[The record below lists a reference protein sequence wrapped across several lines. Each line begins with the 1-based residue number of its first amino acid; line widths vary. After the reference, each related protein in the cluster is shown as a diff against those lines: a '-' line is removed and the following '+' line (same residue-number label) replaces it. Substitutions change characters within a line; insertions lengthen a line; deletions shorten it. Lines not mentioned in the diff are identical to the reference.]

1 MPASIVLS
9 AVSLQTPD
17 GRPLLSNVEL
27 SFGPLRTGLVG
38 RNGVGKSTLLRVI
51 SGELAPAAG
60 RVTVDGRIGVLR
72 QAVSPG
78 DDTVAD
84 LFGATAA
91 LAVLERALA
100 GTATG
105 DELAAA
111 DWTLESRME
120 AALARL
126 GMALEPDRPLRT
138 LSGGQ
143 RTRAA
148 LAALVFAEPDFILL
162 DEPTNN
168 LDADGRTAVV
178 ELLAGWRGGAI
189 VISHDRGLLET
200 MDEIVEMTS
209 LGVTTYGGPY
219 SRYRAQKAQELQ
231 SAQHDLAT
239 AERQAG
245 EVARKSQ
252 EARERQA
259 RRDAGGRK
267 EAKRGGAPKILLG
280 GRKENAENSAGAESI
295 LAERQAQAAADAL
308 ARARNRVEVLTP
320 FSVKLA
326 PSGLPAGKMV
336 LQASGVTGG
345 HDPELPVVRDFSLT
359 MIGPERVALAGPN
372 GAGKTTLLNLLT
384 GRLKPAAG
392 TVMLG
397 GPVAMLDQ
405 QVSLLDPAST
415 ILENYRRLNPES
427 GENQCR
433 AVLAAFMFRADAALQ
448 SVGTLSGGQMLRAGL
463 ACVLGGATPPMLL
476 VLDEPTNHLDV
487 EAIEVV
493 EAGLRAFD
501 GALLVVSHDPVFIEN
516 IGIERRV
523 EIGSD

>member
-1 MPASIVLS
+1 M
-9 AVSLQTPD
+9 
-17 GRPLLSNVEL
+17 
-27 SFGPLRTGLVG
+27 
-38 RNGVGKSTLLRVI
+38 
-51 SGELAPAAG
+51 
-60 RVTVDGRIGVLR
+60 
-72 QAVSPG
+72 
-78 DDTVAD
+78 
-84 LFGATAA
+84 
-91 LAVLERALA
+91 
-100 GTATG
+100 
-105 DELAAA
+105 
-111 DWTLESRME
+111 
-120 AALARL
+120 
-126 GMALEPDRPLRT
+126 
-138 LSGGQ
+138 
-143 RTRAA
+143 
-148 LAALVFAEPDFILL
+148 
-162 DEPTNN
+162 
-168 LDADGRTAVV
+168 
-178 ELLAGWRGGAI
+178 
-189 VISHDRGLLET
+189 
-200 MDEIVEMTS
+200 
-209 LGVTTYGGPY
+209 
-219 SRYRAQKAQELQ
+219 
-231 SAQHDLAT
+231 
-239 AERQAG
+239 
-245 EVARKSQ
+245 ARKSQ

-267 EAKRGGAPKILLG
+267 EAKRGGAPRILLG

-345 HDPELPVVRDFSLT
+345 HDPELPVVRDFSLI
-359 MIGPERVALAGPN
+359 MIGPERVALAGPH

-415 ILENYRRLNPES
+415 ILENHRRLNPES